1 MSWIWILP
9 LILLIALIGVFHP
22 LFTRRGHAP
31 LPVGVE
37 GDPREALLSRRDAVL
52 VQLKELDLEGSDD
65 PQQGST
71 RAELERELVAILT
84 RLDGLT
90 ATPAV
95 KAGDGVIK
103 KSPLDMAMGAA
114 GMLSVAFLASL
125 LYLWLGTPQPIAPA
139 TEHPAASAD
148 ILRMVEQAAQRLRSN
163 PDDIAGW
170 QRLARSYV
178 ALNRSTEA
186 MDAYRHIL
194 SRQPEDEDAL
204 LALSELQLQSPDPA
218 MQAEAE
224 NRLEALLVRHPD
236 HPDAL
241 WFLGLQAARTGQKSK
256 ALTLLNRLKPLLPA
270 GSPAILTVDQAIAQ
284 IGKP

>member
-1 MSWIWILP
+1 MSWIWSLP
-9 LILLIALIGVFHP
+9 VILLIALIGVFHP

-52 VQLKELDLEGSDD
+52 VQLKELDLEGNGD
-65 PQQGST
+65 PQQGTT
-71 RAELERELVAILT
+71 RTELERELAGILT

-90 ATPAV
+90 APSSSPA
-95 KAGDGVIK
+95 AGVIK
-103 KSPLDMAMGAA
+103 KPPLDMAMGVA

-139 TEHPAASAD
+139 KEHPAASAD
-148 ILRMVEQAAQRLRSN
+148 ILRMVEQAAQRLRAN

-170 QRLARSYV
+170 QRLARSY
-178 ALNRSTEA
+178 AAIDRPGEA
-186 MDAYRHIL
+186 MAAYRHIL
-194 SRQPEDEDAL
+194 SRQPEDEDTL

-224 NRLEALLVRHPD
+224 NRLESLLVRHPD

-270 GSPAILTVDQAIAQ
+270 GSPAIQTVDQAIAQ

>member
-1 MSWIWILP
+1 MSWIWSLP
-9 LILLIALIGVFHP
+9 VILLIALIGVFHP

-52 VQLKELDLEGSDD
+52 VQLKELDLEGNGD

-71 RAELERELVAILT
+71 RAELERELASILT

-90 ATPAV
+90 APPSSPVA
-95 KAGDGVIK
+95 GVIK
-103 KSPLDMAMGAA
+103 KSPLDMAMGVA

-139 TEHPAASAD
+139 KEHPAASAD
-148 ILRMVEQAAQRLRSN
+148 ILRMVEQAAQRLRAN

-170 QRLARSYV
+170 QRLARSYT
-178 ALNRSTEA
+178 ALDRPGEA
-186 MDAYRHIL
+186 IAAYRHIL
-194 SRQPEDEDAL
+194 SRQPEDEDTL
-204 LALSELQLQSPDPA
+204 LALSELQLQNPDPA

-224 NRLEALLVRHPD
+224 NRLESLLVRHPD

-270 GSPAILTVDQAIAQ
+270 GSPAIQTVDQAIAQ